1 MMIMLRSGLPNGME
15 FVIYLFDPLTAN
27 SGDYGG
33 NWQPIVME
41 SMFLNSLS
49 LPHMLM
55 NQFKNLLSIGLSS
68 GYEFKELKEAKEAK
82 EAAPA

>member
-1 MMIMLRSGLPNGME
+1 
-15 FVIYLFDPLTAN
+15 
-27 SGDYGG
+27 
-33 NWQPIVME
+33 
-41 SMFLNSLS
+41 
-49 LPHMLM
+49 MLM